1 MSLLRLLEG
10 DTSRGC
16 GLYRYFYRDAHPLS
30 RCDDES
36 RARRLLFFCIF
47 VRCLSNSTQ
56 RVYEDRQSLIAQYW
70 ESSVRFA
77 CVP

>member
-16 GLYRYFYRDAHPLS
+16 GLYRYFYRGTRPVFG
-30 RCDDES
+30 RDEVS
-36 RARRLLFFCIF
+36 RARHLLFFCIF

>member
-1 MSLLRLLEG
+1 MRLPWCISLVRE
-10 DTSRGC
+10 
-16 GLYRYFYRDAHPLS
+16 
-30 RCDDES
+30 
-36 RARRLLFFCIF
+36 RLLFFCIF

>member
-1 MSLLRLLEG
+1 MLGGYDLAEG
-10 DTSRGC
+10 
-16 GLYRYFYRDAHPLS
+16 
-30 RCDDES
+30 
-36 RARRLLFFCIF
+36 ARRLLFFCIF

-77 CVP
+77 CVPIVIG

>member
-1 MSLLRLLEG
+1 MLGGYDLGEG
-10 DTSRGC
+10 
-16 GLYRYFYRDAHPLS
+16 
-30 RCDDES
+30 
-36 RARRLLFFCIF
+36 ARHLLFFCIF

-77 CVP
+77 CVPIVIG